1 MCIFNSQSIRGIF
14 FPPLLLQTQRKQYK
28 ILKEQLLCKDIMSV
42 HGSAAACASVTQENV
57 ILPNQIHCA
66 IRVEKALVWKG
77 LWADVCLNE

>member
-1 MCIFNSQSIRGIF
+1 
-14 FPPLLLQTQRKQYK
+14 
-28 ILKEQLLCKDIMSV
+28 MSV
-42 HGSAAACASVTQENV
+42 HGAAAACASVTQENV